1 MDNWTEFRTALHV
14 ARLGTVSAA
23 AEALNIHRAT
33 VNRHV
38 DVLEAELGARI
49 FIRHGRGYTLTE
61 AGEDVLRVAQK
72 TEDMLQD
79 LASRVQGKASS
90 IEGEIKLTVLPV
102 FASLLMAPI
111 NAFRAENPACRVV
124 ISATEDL
131 ARLEFAEA
139 HLALRAGPKP
149 ETPDYVVQ
157 TYPPVPINLYAH
169 QDYID
174 RHGKPRDASDLAS
187 HWFVGTEASS
197 IRGPFSRW
205 LHERIEPSQTIL
217 ASDQHVVREHAI
229 FSGVGIGFLSTF
241 EVQNRPEMVK
251 VLPQTDDWQIPL
263 WLVTHVDLHRTA
275 KVQAMLHHIKSSMPS
290 SGPPSLGEEKGS
302 VAKIS

>member
-1 MDNWTEFRTALHV
+1 MDKWTEIRTALHV

-23 AEALNIHRAT
+23 ADALNIHRAT

-38 DVLEAELGARI
+38 DVLEEELGTRM

-79 LASRVQGKASS
+79 LSSRVQGKSS
-90 IEGEIKLTVLPV
+90 EIEGEIKVTVLPV
-102 FASLLMAPI
+102 FAHLLMAPI
-111 NAFRAENPACRVV
+111 RDFTRENPACNVV

-131 ARLEFAEA
+131 ARLEYAEA

-149 ETPDYVVQ
+149 ENPDYVVQ
-157 TYPPVPINLYAH
+157 PYQQIPLNLYAH

-174 RHGKPRDASDLAS
+174 RHGMPKDPDQLDGHRLVSAEQ
-187 HWFVGTEASS
+187 GS
-197 IRGPFSRW
+197 IRGPFSTW
-205 LHERIEPSQTIL
+205 LHERVASTQIIL
-217 ASDQHVVREHAI
+217 ASDQHLVRENAI
-229 FSGVGIGFLSTF
+229 FAGIGMGFLSAYD
-241 EVQNRPEMVK
+241 VQNNPKMMK
-251 VLPQTDDWQIPL
+251 VLPDLDDWQIPL

-275 KVQAMLHHIKSSMPS
+275 KVQAMLSHIKASQAT
-290 SGPPSLGEEKGS
+290 EA
-302 VAKIS
+302 V